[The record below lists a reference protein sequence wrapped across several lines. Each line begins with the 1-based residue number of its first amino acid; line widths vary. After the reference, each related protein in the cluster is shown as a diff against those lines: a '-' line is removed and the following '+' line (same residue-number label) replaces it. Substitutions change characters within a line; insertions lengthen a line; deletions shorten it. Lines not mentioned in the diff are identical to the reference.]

1 MTDAIYSTNERTLA
15 ATGAVSFLA
24 GCLAVALFNP
34 SNSGFFPGC
43 PLLETT
49 GFACPGCGLTR
60 GFHAL
65 FHGDFIG
72 ALDFNL
78 LVPLFAIG
86 FVYLVVLLVSIAVR
100 GRHLPFTVFTPGALW
115 FFTISAVVF
124 GVVRNIPVYPF
135 EVLFP

>member
-1 MTDAIYSTNERTLA
+1 MQNAYYSTTERTLA
-15 ATGAVSFLA
+15 AAGGAVFLA
-24 GCLAVALFNP
+24 GCFVVGFFNP
-34 SNSGFFPGC
+34 SNAGFYPGC

-86 FVYLVVLLVSIAVR
+86 FVYLVVLLGSIALR
-100 GRHLPFTVFTPGALW
+100 GRHLAFTIFTPAALW
-115 FFTISAVVF
+115 VFTISAVVF
-124 GVVRNIPVYPF
+124 GVVRNIPAYPF